1 MAHENNR
8 PRKYLAGGLLNPLIR
23 VGMRTK
29 GYKGFAKEI
38 SKYIKDFVKIHKKSP
53 AVAKLESKRLKIDA
67 IKSSLSKARKD
78 MGKNLFLRKH
88 YFDASS
94 KVSSYQKKLKDITKA
109 YMHKRANPQIKTH
122 SEGGEVVIGKN
133 VDKDLLWE
141 KKF

>member
-23 VGMRTK
+23 IGMRTK

-38 SKYIKDFVKIHKKSP
+38 TKYIKDYIKIHKKSP
-53 AVAKLESKRLKIDA
+53 AIAKLEGKRLKIDA
-67 IKSSLSKARKD
+67 IKSNLSKGRKE
-78 MGKNLFLRKH
+78 MSKNLFLRKH

-94 KVSSYQKKLKDITKA
+94 KVSAYQKKLKDITKA

-122 SEGGEVVIGKN
+122 IKGVEIVFGKN
-133 VDKDLLWE
+133 VDKDLL
-141 KKF
+141 